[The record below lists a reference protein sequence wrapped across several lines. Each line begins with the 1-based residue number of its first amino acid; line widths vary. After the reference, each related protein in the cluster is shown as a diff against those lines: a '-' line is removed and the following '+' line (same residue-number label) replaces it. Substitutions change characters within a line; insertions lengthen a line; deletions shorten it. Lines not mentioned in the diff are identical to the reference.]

1 MGLSALIIGYGS
13 IGKKHAEILNS
24 LEFFS
29 NIYVLTSQKKIPFKS
44 ISQIEESLKIDPDYF
59 IISSPTYKHF
69 KQLLFLEKNF
79 KNKKILIEKPLYE
92 KYYNFNPTQNQV
104 WVGYCLRFNPVI
116 EFLKLKLKDKK
127 ISNVNVFCGSFLPNW
142 RVKSNYLKSYSA
154 SKSKGGGVLL
164 DLSHEIDYINW
175 LFGSFDVDYVFN
187 GKISN
192 LPISSDDTLIL
203 NGHFDKIS
211 LYSFA

>member
-1 MGLSALIIGYGS
+1 MW
-13 IGKKHAEILNS
+13 
-24 LEFFS
+24 
-29 NIYVLTSQKKIPFKS
+29 
-44 ISQIEESLKIDPDYF
+44 F
-59 IISSPTYKHF
+59 IFAKF
-69 KQLLFLEKNF
+69 
-79 KNKKILIEKPLYE
+79 
-92 KYYNFNPTQNQV
+92 
-104 WVGYCLRFNPVI
+104 
-116 EFLKLKLKDKK
+116 
-127 ISNVNVFCGSFLPNW
+127 

-203 NGHFDKIS
+203 NGHFDK
-211 LYSFA
+211 